1 MATLT
6 LKCVNLPLVIK
17 NFFELKVYSV
27 AYKYKES
34 SLAQSMQ
41 DYHWDQDQQQ
51 QQQQQQQ
58 LPPPQ
63 HQLSQQ
69 HQQHDHNQSFD
80 AKQTEG

>member
-34 SLAQSMQ
+34 TLAQSMQ
-41 DYHWDQDQQQ
+41 DYHWDQDQ

-69 HQQHDHNQSFD
+69 HQQHHHNQSFD